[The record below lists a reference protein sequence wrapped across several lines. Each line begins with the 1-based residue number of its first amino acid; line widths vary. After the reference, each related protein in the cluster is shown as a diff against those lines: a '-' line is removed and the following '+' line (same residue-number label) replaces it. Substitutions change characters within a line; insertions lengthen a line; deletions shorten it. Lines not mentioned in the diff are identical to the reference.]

1 MSASV
6 KSKCFKPARGHA
18 AGAKACALL
27 LLAVGALC
35 LPACGG
41 RAVPEDPPLPD
52 AASSA
57 AASAFT
63 SAVPVTEAAAVTETA
78 AAADVAA
85 VTEAAGKTAAPPTE
99 LRSLGGALAEKADAV
114 AARYGAVGV
123 QAAVARGGAVRYTY
137 EYGAAVRP
145 EGLPVTKDT
154 KFRVASLSKFVT
166 ETVFLRL
173 VDEGR
178 AAVDGNVETY
188 LGCPV
193 RNPSYPDTVI
203 TPAML
208 MTHSSSLLDSAAFL
222 EGRQNGSSI
231 PLAELLRN
239 PSSYSGSRPGTA
251 ESYSNFGVAVLGAAC
266 EKLTGASFERL
277 ASEYVFTPLGIDA
290 AYTASALAEPSLLGE
305 LYGQGGL
312 TRERQ
317 LAEAFREEPGQTY
330 HLVQGNLTVS
340 AADYLSVLCRV
351 WRDAFSAGQGVLLSK
366 ESAAAM
372 FRPQFADEG
381 FGQRRCDSVIDGL
394 SLCCHTGSNFGMFA
408 AFAFS
413 PETGDG
419 VVVLTSGADT
429 GIDPASDIYQVC
441 LDYIRLF
448 YANDALPG

>member
-6 KSKCFKPARGHA
+6 KSTCFKPARGSA
-18 AGAKACALL
+18 AAIVFRALL
-27 LLAVGALC
+27 LPAAGALC
-35 LPACGG
+35 LSACRGDRQAVPE
-41 RAVPEDPPLPD
+41 RAVPPATASCAVTATD
-52 AASSA
+52 AATVSKA
-57 AASAFT
+57 AM
-63 SAVPVTEAAAVTETA
+63 VTQAATAADARVKAAGEAAAPLEIRLLCGT
-78 AAADVAA
+78 
-85 VTEAAGKTAAPPTE
+85 
-99 LRSLGGALAEKADAV
+99 LAEEADAV

-123 QAAVARGGAVRYTY
+123 QAAVTRGGAVRYTY
-137 EYGAAVRP
+137 EYGTAVRP
-145 EGLPVTKDT
+145 QGLPVTRDT

-178 AAVDGNVETY
+178 ASLDENVETY

-193 RNPSYPDTVI
+193 RNPSYPDTPV

-208 MTHSSSLLDSAAFL
+208 MTHTSSLLDSAAFL
-222 EGRQNGSSI
+222 EGRLNGSSV
-231 PLAELLRN
+231 PLAELLQS

-251 ESYSNFGVAVLGAAC
+251 FVYSNFGVAVLGAAC
-266 EKLTGASFERL
+266 EKLTGTSFERL
-277 ASEYVFTPLGIDA
+277 ASEYVFGPLGIDA
-290 AYTASALAEPSLLGE
+290 AYTASALSDPSLLGE

-317 LAEAFREEPGQTY
+317 LAEAFRAEPGQTY

-340 AADYLSVLCRV
+340 AADYAAVLCRV
-351 WRDAFSAGQGVLLSK
+351 WRDAFAAEESVLLSGQ
-366 ESAAAM
+366 SAGAM
-372 FRPQFADEG
+372 FRPRFAGEG
-381 FGQRRCDSVIDGL
+381 FGQRRCESVIDGL
-394 SLCCHTGSNFGMFA
+394 SLCCHTGSNFGMYA

-429 GIDPASDIYQVC
+429 GTDPASDIYQVC

-448 YANDALPG
+448 YANEALPS